1 MNSKNSLQVFFCCL
15 AACAA
20 GCSFVPRFHS
30 ESEPAPVQRVPM
42 ELPPAPN
49 NGAIYSNASGL
60 ALFEDLKARRV
71 GDLLTILLE
80 ERTDASKTA
89 STTTTKD
96 TDVDTGTPTLAG
108 RGVTDDGVNI
118 LGNVLGAEREF
129 TGEGDASQSN
139 SLDGRITVMVMER
152 LPNGYLRVQGEKQLT
167 LNQGDEL
174 IRVSGLVRPIDIS
187 TENTVPSTRVANA
200 QITYSGSGPLA
211 DANRPGWLGRFFDSK
226 WFPF

>member
-1 MNSKNSLQVFFCCL
+1 MNWLRIATLSWLVCVS
-15 AACAA
+15 
-20 GCSFVPRFHS
+20 GCSFVPRLGS
-30 ESEPAPVQRVPM
+30 ETRPVPAQRVPI
-42 ELPPAPN
+42 ELPAPPAS
-49 NGAIYSNASGL
+49 GAIYSNSSGL
-60 ALFEDLKARRV
+60 ALFEDLRARRV
-71 GDLLTILLE
+71 GDLLTIVLE

-89 STTTTKD
+89 TTSTTKD
-96 TDVDTGTPTLAG
+96 TDVDTGTPTILG

-118 LGNVLGAEREF
+118 LSNVLGAEREF

-139 SLDGRITVMVMER
+139 SLDGQITVMVMER
-152 LPNGYLRVQGEKQLT
+152 LSNGYLRVEGEKHLT
-167 LNQGDEL
+167 LNQGDEI

-200 QITYSGSGPLA
+200 QISYSGSGPLA